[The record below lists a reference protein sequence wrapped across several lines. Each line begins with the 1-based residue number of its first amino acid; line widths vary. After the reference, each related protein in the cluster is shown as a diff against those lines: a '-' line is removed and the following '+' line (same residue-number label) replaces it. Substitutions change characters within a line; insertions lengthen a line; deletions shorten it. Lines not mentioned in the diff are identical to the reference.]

1 MVNIWLSDPHFA
13 VSAPPKRETFSDS
26 LDNFFSSSKGA
37 NNKKPLRKTSVR
49 VNEDDDNDDDDDDDD
64 IVVSSSSKH
73 KSRQKEAPRKD
84 SCDSGNIC
92 G

>member
-1 MVNIWLSDPHFA
+1 MVNILLSDPHFA

-26 LDNFFSSSKGA
+26 LDNFFSSSKDA
-37 NNKKPLRKTSVR
+37 NNKKPVRKTSAR
-49 VNEDDDNDDDDDDDD
+49 VNEVDNNDDDDDD

-84 SCDSGNIC
+84 SRDSGNIC

>member
-1 MVNIWLSDPHFA
+1 MVNILLSDPHFA

-26 LDNFFSSSKGA
+26 LDNFFSSSKDA
-37 NNKKPLRKTSVR
+37 NNRKPVRKTSAR
-49 VNEDDDNDDDDDDDD
+49 VNEVDDNDDDDDD

-84 SCDSGNIC
+84 SRDSGNIC

>member
-1 MVNIWLSDPHFA
+1 MLSDPHFA

-26 LDNFFSSSKGA
+26 LDNFFSPSKDA
-37 NNKKPLRKTSVR
+37 NNKKPLRKTSAR
-49 VNEDDDNDDDDDDDD
+49 VNKDDDNDDDDDD

-73 KSRQKEAPRKD
+73 KSRQKEATRKD
-84 SCDSGNIC
+84 SRDSGNIC